1 MAAASVNG
9 LNDDPAWR
17 PVPPNVSVLSR
28 SPDTA
33 RFTWDSLNPRPP
45 TIARIWPFL
54 GSIATSAPSGSDGL
68 GRCALTAASAARC
81 NPRSREVVTR
91 YPPPKTAAPPYLL
104 MRYRLA

>member
-1 MAAASVNG
+1 MNG

-33 RFTWDSLNPRPP
+33 RFTCDWLKPRPP
-45 TIARIWPFL
+45 TIARIWPVF
-54 GSIATSAPSGSDGL
+54 GSIATNAPSGSDGL

-81 NPRSREVVTR
+81 NPRSSEVVTR
-91 YPPPKTAAPPYLL
+91 
-104 MRYRLA
+104 